1 VIKINCFQFQQ
12 EKYTEIF
19 ERAQSKASTINTH
32 QTGYPKSK
40 HEYAQRA
47 WENFK
52 YNLSH
57 YGVNQI
63 RAKDLLVP
71 ISKQVVLQMDGLDQA
86 RQWKIDPLKEQEFI
100 QKYNE
105 LSEQGRVFV
114 VEPNRLSLDPVK
126 EKNMGEIVFASDSL
140 VQFKSADDAWK
151 ELKSGFQSPGIEKF
165 SMLQQDENIRFVV
178 NKMGG
183 WAQVRMWKA
192 AALESGSKQERV
204 FKEIYDSIELKPGQT
219 SWKDG
224 HFNKPNPKSSLITNP
239 ERQKRV
245 SSVDIKQFEE
255 IRKARGVWLSM
266 PLTEKQL
273 YMSKVNSIGKNNET
287 KAYKL
292 FLNEYIMKSEPPQMI
307 QQSQIYQGMRRM

>member
-1 VIKINCFQFQQ
+1 
-12 EKYTEIF
+12 
-19 ERAQSKASTINTH
+19 
-32 QTGYPKSK
+32 
-40 HEYAQRA
+40 
-47 WENFK
+47 
-52 YNLSH
+52 
-57 YGVNQI
+57 
-63 RAKDLLVP
+63 
-71 ISKQVVLQMDGLDQA
+71 
-86 RQWKIDPLKEQEFI
+86 
-100 QKYNE
+100 
-105 LSEQGRVFV
+105 
-114 VEPNRLSLDPVK
+114 
-126 EKNMGEIVFASDSL
+126 MGEIVFASDSF

-151 ELKSGFQSPGIEKF
+151 ELKSGFQSPGIERF
-165 SMLQQDENIRFVV
+165 SMFQQDENIRLVV

-204 FKEIYDSIELKPGQT
+204 FKEIYGSIELKPGQI

-245 SSVDIKQFEE
+245 TSVDIKQFEK

-273 YMSKVNSIGKNNET
+273 YVSKVNSVGKNMET

-292 FLNEYIMKSEPPQMI
+292 FLNEYMMKSEPPQMI
-307 QQSQIYQGMRRM
+307 QQPQIYQGMRRM